1 MIPIEP
7 MVEVTSA
14 LDKANIEYALG
25 GSGLLYSLGLVDS
38 VRDWDL
44 TTEAPLDDVLA
55 ALSHLYCLPAPCG
68 DYPFASSYR
77 LSIHA
82 EEPHIDLFGSFT
94 IQTEAGLCRLP
105 AIPTTQWHGI
115 TVGSP
120 EVWFVAYSLMNR
132 NEKAEKLLSYL
143 QDNGANQE
151 IINLLLHEPLPT
163 SLRVVL
169 RQFASSASKSGFT
182 LRSQVE

>member
-1 MIPIEP
+1 MITMEP
-7 MVEVTSA
+7 LLKVTTA
-14 LDKANIEYALG
+14 LKKANIDYAMG

-44 TTEAPLDDVLA
+44 TTEAHLANVLE
-55 ALSHLYCLPAPCG
+55 ALGHLHCEPAPCG

-82 EEPHIDLFGSFT
+82 EEPQIDLFGSFT

-105 AIPTTQWHGI
+105 SIPSSIWNGI
-115 TVGSP
+115 AVGSP

-132 NEKAEKLLSYL
+132 KEKAANLFTYL
-143 QDNGANQE
+143 QTNGSNSK
-151 IINLLLHEPLPT
+151 IIALLLNEPLPS
-163 SLRVVL
+163 SLRM
-169 RQFASSASKSGFT
+169 T
-182 LRSQVE
+182 LEQLA